1 VTDLAEDPPLAVD
14 ERATLDAFLDFQRS
28 VMIRKA
34 EGLSEA
40 DAGRRSTPS
49 ALTLL
54 GMVKHLA
61 YVERWWFQI
70 CFAGEDVPQLST
82 DEDPDADFRIEP
94 GETVESVIDLYRGEM
109 ERSREI
115 AKGASLDDL
124 AATPIRLGI
133 VSLRWIVVHMIE
145 ETARHAG
152 HADIIRE
159 AIDGATGD

>member
-1 VTDLAEDPPLAVD
+1 MTELALDPPFDAD
-14 ERATLDAFLDFQRS
+14 EKTMLELFLDFQRS

-34 EGLSEA
+34 EGISLG
-40 DAGRRSTPS
+40 DAARTPTPS
-49 ALTLL
+49 SLSLL

-70 CFAGEDVPQLST
+70 CFAGEDVTHVST
-82 DEDPDADFRIEP
+82 DDDLDADFRIEP
-94 GETVESVIDLYRGEM
+94 GETVEGIIDLYRGEI

-115 AKGASLDDL
+115 TKAAGLDEIAKKSSRRGHA
-124 AATPIRLGI
+124 
-133 VSLRWIVVHMIE
+133 SLRWILVHMIE